1 MLMPERWKLCRCAAT
16 LASVIESA
24 QVYLVSTSHALALP
38 GRAPVQPNRR
48 IPGRPSHGGC
58 RPSLRLSCL
67 ALERCGPTAEPSRSR
82 TLCTGNDCQVHLGRA
97 GPFRSLDRHERR
109 VETHAGARARSLPC
123 LRRSA
128 NGLSDLHSRSCST
141 RGMGSGSVPLQAA
154 CSPSGRASLPDGTQS
169 ARANFRGC
177 SSLRRRQ
184 DRAASKPDRK
194 QPRRQRRRRR
204 QKGPRMEESSK
215 RRKRRRRRC
224 GRVEPSFSARPS
236 RTAFS
241 EASSG
246 KLRASPPRAR
256 DSVILTSRGELQNP
270 GWRLDGQVG
279 CQQDFGRLGPQGR
292 HRARDPAR
300 DRSRGGRDC
309 QADWKAYRH
318 LEGRSGH
325 PRRGRNPLS
334 RLGVRRGGST
344 G

>member
-1 MLMPERWKLCRCAAT
+1 MAAVDPRSAYPASPSNGAAPPPNPVDLARYAQATIAKSISEELDPSDRLIAMSAESKLM
-16 LASVIESA
+16 
-24 QVYLVSTSHALALP
+24 QV
-38 GRAPVQPNRR
+38 
-48 IPGRPSHGGC
+48 
-58 RPSLRLSCL
+58 
-67 ALERCGPTAEPSRSR
+67 
-82 TLCTGNDCQVHLGRA
+82 
-97 GPFRSLDRHERR
+97 
-109 VETHAGARARSLPC
+109 RARSLPC

-194 QPRRQRRRRR
+194 QPRRQQRRRR

-256 DSVILTSRGELQNP
+256 DNRDIDVARGTAEPRLASGRASRLPTRFWKTRAARTPSSAGPSAGSLARRT
-270 GWRLDGQVG
+270 RLPSGLEGVSTPRGPVG
-279 CQQDFGRLGPQGR
+279 PS
-292 HRARDPAR
+292 PAR
-300 DRSRGGRDC
+300 EKPALTTRRSKGWVNRMM
-309 QADWKAYRH
+309 AA
-318 LEGRSGH
+318 
-325 PRRGRNPLS
+325 P
-334 RLGVRRGGST
+334 VST
-344 G
+344 ILLPVGN